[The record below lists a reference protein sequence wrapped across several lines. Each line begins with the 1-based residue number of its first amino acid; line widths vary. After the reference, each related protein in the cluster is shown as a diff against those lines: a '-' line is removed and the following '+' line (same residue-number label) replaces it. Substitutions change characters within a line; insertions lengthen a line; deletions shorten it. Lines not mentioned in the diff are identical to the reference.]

1 MVLIALEAWD
11 RADFRD
17 YLRQLPWP
25 TLEEA
30 QRWARLDQA

>member
-11 RADFRD
+11 RTDFRD

-25 TLEEA
+25 TDDEIA
-30 QRWARLDQA
+30 RWG